1 MKKYIKLIT
10 FSLLVLCFL
19 LFIGCEKK
27 DNLTVNNKDK
37 IKKIVFDNE
46 KNNNI
51 ELELYFDSSNDENN
65 SKMVKEERILKKD
78 EVIAEMIIQELIKG
92 PSVNSSL
99 KPIFPKKTRLLSFS
113 IKDNIAYVNLSKE
126 AYYNMTEAREE
137 AYLKSIIWS
146 LTEISSI
153 QKVQILIDNKSMSNI
168 SKNFDLSK
176 PLGRDDITN
185 AKRKDKRN

>member
-1 MKKYIKLIT
+1 MKKYIKFIT
-10 FSLLVLCFL
+10 FSSLVLCFL

-99 KPIFPKKTRLLSFS
+99 KPIFPKETRLLSFS

-126 AYYNMTEAREE
+126 AYYNMTETREE

-153 QKVQILIDNKSMSNI
+153 QKVQILIDNKNMSNL

-185 AKRKDKRN
+185 AKRKNKGN